1 MKECIIN
8 KKCQNNVLIYTDLQ
22 RTLKSIKKKD
32 QQKQYPLK
40 KSSPNLQ
47 NLRWN
52 QYFYDF

>member
-22 RTLKSIKKKD
+22 RTLKSTKKKD

-47 NLRWN
+47 NL
-52 QYFYDF
+52 